1 MREIYLDNSAT
12 TKPLKQVADSMQE
25 TLLSS
30 YGNPSSLHTRGFESE
45 KLLKDSRRIIANSLG
60 KKENT
65 ITFNSGGTEGDNN
78 VLQSVARDRRRA
90 GKTII
95 TTAVEHPAILET
107 CKFLESEGFNIVSI
121 SVDEYCNP
129 NLDELKSNL
138 SDEVILISAMTVNN
152 EVGTIFPINE
162 INEIKGN
169 ALFHTDAVQAYGKM
183 DLSGFQGDFLTA
195 SGHKIH
201 GPKGIG
207 FLYRKDGTRLSPL
220 IFGGNQESGYR
231 SGTENMPG
239 IVGMAKAAE
248 IMLSN
253 INENYDRVKSLW
265 QRLKQGILEIGDVAR
280 IKIAPKNFGRVAAQ
294 TARNIVIQKIRDA
307 QRDSVYGE
315 YVDRENEMITGTIQR
330 EDKFNVYVNLDK
342 IEGVVPVKEQVAG
355 EKYIANERMKF
366 LIKDVRSSSKE
377 PQIILSR
384 ASENLVT
391 RLFEL
396 EVPEITDGIIEIYS
410 IAREAGS
417 RTKIAVFSNDDGI
430 DAVGAC
436 IGYKGIRVNSI
447 VEELQ
452 NEKIDIINYDK
463 DIKKFISNALSPAD
477 IVEVLV
483 NENKKQSLVVVNE
496 YQLSLA
502 IGKEGQNARLAARL
516 TGWKIDIKSKE
527 DFDKMSKDEIDQLLG
542 LVENSDSKDKEEILS
557 EDEFKVA
564 NTDESILDNEE
575 VNEDHDLEELE

>member
-1 MREIYLDNSAT
+1 MNEDFMLA
-12 TKPLKQVADSMQE
+12 
-25 TLLSS
+25 
-30 YGNPSSLHTRGFESE
+30 
-45 KLLKDSRRIIANSLG
+45 
-60 KKENT
+60 
-65 ITFNSGGTEGDNN
+65 
-78 VLQSVARDRRRA
+78 
-90 GKTII
+90 
-95 TTAVEHPAILET
+95 
-107 CKFLESEGFNIVSI
+107 
-121 SVDEYCNP
+121 
-129 NLDELKSNL
+129 LDELEKEKNIDKEIILDALEKALVKSYQKNY
-138 SDEVILISAMTVNN
+138 DNAENVDVVIDKETGNIEVFALKDVVENVDN
-152 EVGTIFPINE
+152 RVNE
-162 INEIKGN
+162 ISLKDAKEIDKN
-169 ALFHTDAVQAYGKM
+169 
-183 DLSGFQGDFLTA
+183 
-195 SGHKIH
+195 
-201 GPKGIG
+201 
-207 FLYRKDGTRLSPL
+207 
-220 IFGGNQESGYR
+220 
-231 SGTENMPG
+231 
-239 IVGMAKAAE
+239 
-248 IMLSN
+248 
-253 INENYDRVKSLW
+253 
-265 QRLKQGILEIGDVAR
+265 LEIGDVAR

-342 IEGVVPVKEQVAG
+342 IEGVVPVKEQVTG

-527 DFDKMSKDEIDQLLG
+527 DFDKMNKDEIDQLLG

-557 EDEFKVA
+557 DEDEFILE
-564 NTDESILDNEE
+564 NNDENSLDNEE
-575 VNEDHDLEELE
+575 ENEDLDLEELE

>member
-1 MREIYLDNSAT
+1 MNEDFMLALEELEKEKNIDKEIILDALEKALVKSYQKNYDNAENVDVVID
-12 TKPLKQVADSMQE
+12 KE
-25 TLLSS
+25 T
-30 YGNPSSLHTRGFESE
+30 GNIEVFA
-45 KLLKDSRRIIANSLG
+45 LKDVV
-60 KKENT
+60 ENV
-65 ITFNSGGTEGDNN
+65 DNR
-78 VLQSVARDRRRA
+78 V
-90 GKTII
+90 
-95 TTAVEHPAILET
+95 
-107 CKFLESEGFNIVSI
+107 
-121 SVDEYCNP
+121 
-129 NLDELKSNL
+129 
-138 SDEVILISAMTVNN
+138 
-152 EVGTIFPINE
+152 NE
-162 INEIKGN
+162 ISLKDAKEIDKN
-169 ALFHTDAVQAYGKM
+169 
-183 DLSGFQGDFLTA
+183 
-195 SGHKIH
+195 
-201 GPKGIG
+201 
-207 FLYRKDGTRLSPL
+207 
-220 IFGGNQESGYR
+220 
-231 SGTENMPG
+231 
-239 IVGMAKAAE
+239 
-248 IMLSN
+248 
-253 INENYDRVKSLW
+253 
-265 QRLKQGILEIGDVAR
+265 LEIGDVAR

-527 DFDKMSKDEIDQLLG
+527 DFDKMNKDEIDQLLG

-557 EDEFKVA
+557 EEDEFILE
-564 NTDESILDNEE
+564 NNDENSLDNEE
-575 VNEDHDLEELE
+575 ENEDLDLEELE

>member
-1 MREIYLDNSAT
+1 MNEDFMLA
-12 TKPLKQVADSMQE
+12 
-25 TLLSS
+25 
-30 YGNPSSLHTRGFESE
+30 
-45 KLLKDSRRIIANSLG
+45 
-60 KKENT
+60 
-65 ITFNSGGTEGDNN
+65 
-78 VLQSVARDRRRA
+78 
-90 GKTII
+90 
-95 TTAVEHPAILET
+95 
-107 CKFLESEGFNIVSI
+107 
-121 SVDEYCNP
+121 
-129 NLDELKSNL
+129 LDELEKEKNIDKEIILEALEKALVKSYQKNY
-138 SDEVILISAMTVNN
+138 DNAENVDVVIDKETGNIEVFALKDVVENVDN
-152 EVGTIFPINE
+152 RVNE
-162 INEIKGN
+162 ISLKDAKEIDKN
-169 ALFHTDAVQAYGKM
+169 
-183 DLSGFQGDFLTA
+183 
-195 SGHKIH
+195 
-201 GPKGIG
+201 
-207 FLYRKDGTRLSPL
+207 
-220 IFGGNQESGYR
+220 
-231 SGTENMPG
+231 
-239 IVGMAKAAE
+239 
-248 IMLSN
+248 
-253 INENYDRVKSLW
+253 
-265 QRLKQGILEIGDVAR
+265 LEIGDVAR

-527 DFDKMSKDEIDQLLG
+527 DFDKMNKDEIDQLLG

-557 EDEFKVA
+557 EEDEFILE
-564 NTDESILDNEE
+564 NNDENSLGNEE
-575 VNEDHDLEELE
+575 ENEDLDLEELE

>member
-1 MREIYLDNSAT
+1 MNEDFMLA
-12 TKPLKQVADSMQE
+12 
-25 TLLSS
+25 
-30 YGNPSSLHTRGFESE
+30 
-45 KLLKDSRRIIANSLG
+45 
-60 KKENT
+60 
-65 ITFNSGGTEGDNN
+65 
-78 VLQSVARDRRRA
+78 
-90 GKTII
+90 
-95 TTAVEHPAILET
+95 
-107 CKFLESEGFNIVSI
+107 
-121 SVDEYCNP
+121 
-129 NLDELKSNL
+129 LDELEKEKNIDKEIILDALEKALVKSYQKNY
-138 SDEVILISAMTVNN
+138 DNAENVDVVIDKETGNIEVFALKDVVENVDN
-152 EVGTIFPINE
+152 RVNE
-162 INEIKGN
+162 ISLKDAKEIDKN
-169 ALFHTDAVQAYGKM
+169 
-183 DLSGFQGDFLTA
+183 
-195 SGHKIH
+195 
-201 GPKGIG
+201 
-207 FLYRKDGTRLSPL
+207 
-220 IFGGNQESGYR
+220 
-231 SGTENMPG
+231 
-239 IVGMAKAAE
+239 
-248 IMLSN
+248 
-253 INENYDRVKSLW
+253 
-265 QRLKQGILEIGDVAR
+265 LEIGDVAR

-342 IEGVVPVKEQVAG
+342 IEGVVPVKEQVVG

-527 DFDKMSKDEIDQLLG
+527 DFDKMNKDEIDQLLG

-557 EDEFKVA
+557 EEDEFILE
-564 NTDESILDNEE
+564 NNDENSLGNEE
-575 VNEDHDLEELE
+575 ENEDLDLEELE